1 VKLVYGE
8 GKVVY
13 MTKRLTVGDRIFYI
27 IDYFLLAL
35 VICITLYPFIFVFSA
50 SISEP
55 EALGRGE
62 VWLWPVGFSMNAY
75 KIVIEDKEIWT
86 SYGNTIWY
94 VVVGTA
100 VNIILTTITAYPLSR
115 RNFRARDKIM
125 MFIAFTMFFSG
136 GMIPTYL
143 LIKELGLINSR
154 WALVIPAGISTWN
167 LIIMRTFFEGIPDS
181 LYEAATID
189 GASELQILTRIFLP
203 LSLPIMAVMV
213 LFYAVGHWNSYFPAL
228 MYLNDEEKYPLQM
241 ILRKIL
247 IQYDQNK
254 IVEEMTQGR
263 EVVGQAVRYA
273 TIIVSTVPIL
283 LIYPFLQ
290 KYFVKGV
297 MIGAIKG

>member
-1 VKLVYGE
+1 
-8 GKVVY
+8 
-13 MTKRLTVGDRIFYI
+13 MTKRSTVGDRIFYV

-50 SISEP
+50 SISDP
-55 EALGRGE
+55 GALGRGE
-62 VWLWPVGFSMNAY
+62 VWLWPVGFSTNAY
-75 KIVIEDKEIWT
+75 KIVMEDKEIWT
-86 SYGNTIWY
+86 GYGNTIWY
-94 VVVGTA
+94 VVVGTTI
-100 VNIILTTITAYPLSR
+100 NIILTTITAYPLSR
-115 RNFRARDKIM
+115 ENFSARDKIM

-143 LIKELGLINSR
+143 LVKELGLINSR
-154 WALVIPAGISTWN
+154 WALVIVGGISTWN
-167 LIIMRTFFEGIPDS
+167 LIIMRTFFEGIPAS
-181 LYEAATID
+181 LHEAATID
-189 GASELQILTRIFLP
+189 GASELQILVKIFLP
-203 LSLPIMAVMV
+203 LSLPVMAVMV

-228 MYLNDEEKYPLQM
+228 MYLNDGEKYPLQM

-254 IVEEMTQGR
+254 MVEEMTQGR

-290 KYFVKGV
+290 KYFVTGV

>member
-1 VKLVYGE
+1 
-8 GKVVY
+8 
-13 MTKRLTVGDRIFYI
+13 MTKRSTAGDRIFYV

-50 SISEP
+50 SISDP
-55 EALGRGE
+55 GALGRGE
-62 VWLWPVGFSMNAY
+62 VWLWPVGFSTNAY
-75 KIVIEDKEIWT
+75 KIVMEDKEIWT
-86 SYGNTIWY
+86 GYGNTIWY
-94 VVVGTA
+94 VVVGTTI
-100 VNIILTTITAYPLSR
+100 NIILTTITAYPLSR
-115 RNFRARDKIM
+115 ENFSARDKIM

-143 LIKELGLINSR
+143 LVKELGLINSR
-154 WALVIPAGISTWN
+154 WALVIVGGISTWN
-167 LIIMRTFFEGIPDS
+167 LIIMRTFFEGIPAS
-181 LYEAATID
+181 LHEAATID
-189 GASELQILTRIFLP
+189 GASELQILVKIFLP
-203 LSLPIMAVMV
+203 LSLPVMAVMV

-228 MYLNDEEKYPLQM
+228 MYLNDGEKYPLQM

-254 IVEEMTQGR
+254 MVEEMTQGR

-290 KYFVKGV
+290 KYFVTGV